1 MNSKTLPLA
10 LAVSLALISPA
21 IPLVVE
27 GYKFPTER
35 VVSGKEL
42 ALNGSGVRSV
52 KFGPLPIKAYVATFY
67 TAAPLR
73 SEKAVL
79 ASTGPFQFDFK
90 FLKEV
95 SQKQVTK
102 AWKAQ
107 LEASNSHDYEGLES
121 DKAKFVSFFGPL
133 SKGGT
138 ETIVIDGDETRAY
151 DNGKL
156 KGSIKGR
163 DFQRAFLS
171 LWFGDKPVAPSL
183 KKDLL
188 GI

>member
-1 MNSKTLPLA
+1 MM
-10 LAVSLALISPA
+10 SPA

-27 GYKFPTER
+27 GYKFPNQR

-42 ALNGSGVRSV
+42 ALNGSGIRSV

-79 ASTGPFQFDFK
+79 ASPGPFQFDFK

-102 AWKAQ
+102 AWTAQ
-107 LEASNSHDYEGLES
+107 LDASNSYEYSGFDS

-138 ETIVIDGDETRAY
+138 QTIVIDGDETRAY
-151 DNGKL
+151 DKGKL
-156 KGSIKGR
+156 KGAIKGR
-163 DFQRAFLS
+163 GFQRAFLC

-188 GI
+188 GL